1 VRCRVFDTLRDV
13 RGLEYELDFVT
24 NRANRDIQVT
34 TPAVH
39 SKGKVRGPDCISS
52 KVSSVTLQDCVPVLT
67 QNHVLQSLREKA
79 TAQIAGLEA
88 EKAQLAA
95 EVAKVKGRALQAD
108 HSKRPLA
115 NKENI
120 HA

>member
-1 VRCRVFDTLRDV
+1 MYHQLHCRL
-13 RGLEYELDFVT
+13 LIL
-24 NRANRDIQVT
+24 
-34 TPAVH
+34 
-39 SKGKVRGPDCISS
+39 
-52 KVSSVTLQDCVPVLT
+52 
-67 QNHVLQSLREKA
+67 NHTVQSLREKA

-95 EVAKVKGRALQAD
+95 DVAKFKGRALQAD